1 LLLKIIIIL
10 RNFNNFLKTQ
20 LSCSLY
26 NKKVRFALGD
36 MSYEF
41 DVKPSRYFPTVES
54 MFKVYLGMHNR
65 SIINSY
71 NISPAERYSVSK
83 IIIVIFI

>member
-1 LLLKIIIIL
+1 
-10 RNFNNFLKTQ
+10 
-20 LSCSLY
+20 
-26 NKKVRFALGD
+26 

-83 IIIVIFI
+83 IIIVLYLFLVVVKSIFYINMFYFKSMKNMMKFIN